1 MTCNT
6 LSYTFV
12 KPLRE
17 SFWKVFS
24 HASGMRSGKPWLLH
38 GFKKS
43 VSLCMDSKNRDFMH
57 GFRKVMA
64 LCMYL
69 EKSWFYASIQGN
81 LVSGMNL
88 EKLWLHA

>member
-12 KPLRE
+12 NPCEKGSRKCFRMLQACIQENRG
-17 SFWKVFS
+17 F
-24 HASGMRSGKPWLLH
+24 LH